1 MLKTKQK
8 LNLKKMC
15 TFDKFLCSLI
25 EFIHGHKKL
34 CVAAAIL
41 ENLQFFFVFWVPY

>member
-1 MLKTKQK
+1 
-8 LNLKKMC
+8 MC
-15 TFDKFLCSLI
+15 IFDKFLHSLI

-41 ENLQFFFVFWVPY
+41 ENLHFLLIFGFPIKF